1 MFTIY
6 DNGIIGVRTTAD
18 NLYNIKPIDKSTGAK
33 FKPDDE
39 IVEHFSREKKNSK
52 NKDELLNSYK
62 KMANMDTSELIY
74 QVKDIMTRDVFVID
88 RKSSIEE
95 AYNFLKE
102 YKVTQIPIISSDK
115 KIIGLISKKIILNL
129 LMSDIESVK
138 DILNRKVEDIFLP
151 EVITT
156 DPISDIRR
164 VAKVMIDFKLDAVP
178 VIDEYILLGIISKT
192 DILKAVSHLPKLQL
206 WS

>member
-1 MFTIY
+1 
-6 DNGIIGVRTTAD
+6 
-18 NLYNIKPIDKSTGAK
+18 
-33 FKPDDE
+33 
-39 IVEHFSREKKNSK
+39 
-52 NKDELLNSYK
+52 
-62 KMANMDTSELIY
+62 
-74 QVKDIMTRDVFVID
+74 
-88 RKSSIEE
+88 
-95 AYNFLKE
+95 
-102 YKVTQIPIISSDK
+102 
-115 KIIGLISKKIILNL
+115 
-129 LMSDIESVK
+129 MSDIESVK
-138 DILNRKVEDIFLP
+138 DILNKKVEDIFLP